1 LSAEAIF
8 YASWIGGRERR
19 GMGRE
24 GREKG
29 GGREGEVGGEWE
41 NCAPLPPDTGYA
53 TGAKSGPRKK

>member
-1 LSAEAIF
+1 MLSAEAIF

-53 TGAKSGPRKK
+53 TGA